1 MVELF
6 ILNDQDKTK
15 LKLGFYYGLNL
26 NQFRVKLA
34 WALYHLRAEL
44 NRSVK
49 VSLGSP
55 KYLIL
60 ILKCKNLNNLFM
72 QN

>member
-26 NQFRVKLA
+26 NQFCVKLA

-60 ILKCKNLNNLFM
+60 ILILNEKENSFII
-72 QN
+72 